1 VKPTKSSLKKTFMYK
16 TKLNSPA
23 LKTPL
28 KITESFASVR
38 SSFSQSNK
46 IKASLC
52 ESAESSFSS

>member
-52 ESAESSFSS
+52 ESA